1 MQVRRP
7 CVDPVL
13 MSREN
18 TTTLESINQ
27 RPKPGIAHITP
38 IYPRKMTLRV
48 TSLCLNILFVL
59 VGSSLFVHGWTL
71 PTNYHHHR
79 HAQSQLQYKNGNSD
93 ESQTI
98 HNVLSNDAIVS
109 TNIVVTSKSSDLQS
123 NEKRYS
129 GKDDFV
135 RRIDLPR
142 HSPPKDVVSQA
153 KMLMD
158 FELIVGRAAMI
169 LSLLVFAR
177 EIFFRIGLPMTIN

>member
-1 MQVRRP
+1 MRRSSTN
-7 CVDPVL
+7 VQGEHQGDP
-13 MSREN
+13 S
-18 TTTLESINQ
+18 LESIYQ
-27 RPKPGIAHITP
+27 QPKPGIAHITP

-48 TSLCLNILFVL
+48 ISLCLNILFVL

-98 HNVLSNDAIVS
+98 QHNVLSNDAIVS
-109 TNIVVTSKSSDLQS
+109 TNIVVTSKSSDLQG
-123 NEKRYS
+123 NKKLYS
-129 GKDDFV
+129 GNDDFV

-142 HSPPKDVVSQA
+142 HSPPKDVASQA

-169 LSLLVFAR
+169 VSLLVFAG